1 MDIMGHKSNS
11 TYFTDFD
18 AARNY
23 HFLSLFRIG
32 LRAWSKQGP
41 SFINTHKRGGEES
54 EPFYF
59 GVGGVASTF
68 RKGIKPRQKYDI
80 VTQVLSW
87 DEKWVY
93 FISHFVKTGTFKPV
107 QFSDQ
112 PHRSKHK
119 DGADPELPYSQGDIP
134 SADSTVLAISVGKM
148 VFKKGRKTIPPVE
161 FLRDC
166 GHLPLDEN
174 APSTSESTSSRSS
187 ATVEEKMRPEDPIEE
202 RRARGMR
209 VAQGLKILDEGL
221 DFFDPGALTAFAKA

>member
-1 MDIMGHKSNS
+1 MGHKSNS

-23 HFLSLFRIG
+23 HFLSLFRKG

-41 SFINTHKRGGEES
+41 SFINTHKRGSEES

-68 RKGIKPRQKYDI
+68 RKGIRPLQKYDI

-93 FISHFVKTGTFKPV
+93 FISHFVKKGSFKPV

-112 PHRSKHK
+112 PRRNKHK
-119 DGADPELPYSQGDIP
+119 DGAEPELPSTQGDVP

-148 VFKKGRKTIPPVE
+148 VFKKGRKTIPPVD

-166 GHLPLDEN
+166 GHLPSDDST
-174 APSTSESTSSRSS
+174 PSASESTSSRSS
-187 ATVEEKMRPEDPIEE
+187 ATVEEKMRAENAIEE

-209 VAQGLKILDEGL
+209 VAQGLKMLDEGL
-221 DFFDPGALTAFAKA
+221 DLFDPSASTAFAK